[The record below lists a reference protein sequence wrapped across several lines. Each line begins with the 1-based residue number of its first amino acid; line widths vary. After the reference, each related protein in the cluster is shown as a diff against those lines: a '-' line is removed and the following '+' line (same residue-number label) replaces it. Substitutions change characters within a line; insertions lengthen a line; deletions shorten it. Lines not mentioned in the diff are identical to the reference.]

1 MTIDNH
7 KPLPLPPF
15 LVSPCLL
22 FISEVNLNFPVQ
34 YISKMAH
41 SSYSPYPAPSVDSAS
56 DYSPEPQSA
65 VGPKRR
71 ARGSMTAEER
81 REARAHRNRL
91 AAQSSRDRK
100 KVQFE
105 TLSERVSG
113 LERENRSLRLGLS
126 TSSSSSVDETLA
138 KENAELRARIQQ
150 LEQAWQNMTKILG
163 TMIIPPQLPLQT
175 TSISALT
182 KSSSSPT
189 GLHLP
194 LSPAPTTSSGSESVD
209 VLASEPTCE
218 LARFANV
225 SLETSLQRVAPS
237 ARSSIIRLL
246 SEQNS
251 WERPRCTTRPPPS
264 PLLMTSGPTV
274 LCF

>member
-1 MTIDNH
+1 
-7 KPLPLPPF
+7 
-15 LVSPCLL
+15 
-22 FISEVNLNFPVQ
+22 
-34 YISKMAH
+34 MAH

-65 VGPKRR
+65 VTPKRR
-71 ARGSMTAEER
+71 ARGAMTAEER

-105 TLSERVSG
+105 ALSTRVSQ
-113 LERENRSLRLGLS
+113 LEHENRSLRLGLS
-126 TSSSSSVDETLA
+126 TSSSSSVADDALA

-163 TMIIPPQLPLQT
+163 TMILPSQLPVQT
-175 TSISALT
+175 TSTPS
-182 KSSSSPT
+182 
-189 GLHLP
+189 GLNLP
-194 LSPAPTTSSGSESVD
+194 LSPAPSSSSPGSSESLD
-209 VLASEPTCE
+209 LASEPTCE
-218 LARFANV
+218 LARFVNV
-225 SLETSLQRVAPS
+225 SIETSLQRVAPS

-246 SEQNS
+246 SEQKNN
-251 WERPRCTTRPPPS
+251 WERARCTRPPPS
-264 PLLMTSGPTV
+264 PVLMTNGPSV